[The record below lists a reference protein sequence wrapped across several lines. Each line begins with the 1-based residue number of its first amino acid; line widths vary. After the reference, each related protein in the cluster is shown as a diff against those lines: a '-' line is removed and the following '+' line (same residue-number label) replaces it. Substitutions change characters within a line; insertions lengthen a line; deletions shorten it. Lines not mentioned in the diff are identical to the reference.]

1 MHDDLSKHLSHV
13 RTSCITGGRGVTPTT
28 DKGTTLS
35 NPTPPPPPP
44 VLAVAAAAAEVASG
58 AGVVGGT
65 FELAGG
71 GVDSTVAEVSLDA
84 IGAGA
89 VGVAGG
95 FPFISKSALKQ
106 EKFWQENL
114 AGEL

>member
-1 MHDDLSKHLSHV
+1 MSSLSCV
-13 RTSCITGGRGVTPTT
+13 VVSC
-28 DKGTTLS
+28 
-35 NPTPPPPPP
+35 
-44 VLAVAAAAAEVASG
+44 VLASG

-71 GVDSTVAEVSLDA
+71 GVGSTVAELSLDA

-89 VGVAGG
+89 VGFAWG
-95 FPFISKSALKQ
+95 FSFILKSALKQ
-106 EKFWQENL
+106 EKFWQENS